1 MVSCSWKQYIE
12 ENKKSTNTNF
22 YKEYFVKINY
32 KSQRYII
39 FTIKFWDK
47 FNRAEF
53 YGKFFRLSML
63 DDTEFNINDILN
75 FIKDSFSNI
84 EIKKLELA
92 LDISTEN
99 KIFLE
104 NLYDYLIK
112 EKNLKEWNVWN
123 YKNWPT
129 FESINIWNI
138 NEKDNSYYYFRIYD
152 KKIEV
157 NKHEKELKYLY
168 LNYFNK
174 TDEIIRFEISMRK
187 DITKNVLFDDLYFIN
202 DNNDKLFNIL
212 LTYFIK
218 KGVDIFDISY
228 KKILIKSID
237 NSIKWSLETKVKK
250 SDSLRKMK
258 MANTIIKN
266 IEDEIWEDRIEIL
279 KNLDPIIQSCENYD
293 EYVVLYEQL
302 FENIFLL
309 YEDWD
314 IEKIKYNDLF
324 NIINWWLDYISD
336 FLEIS
341 VDEFLDKIKWY
352 VNNNIVWVFSL
363 FSENIIKIIYIYY
376 HTKQFH
382 DEKMFKFLK
391 IIDDSN
397 IKYFEDNFDEK
408 FSQKYLSKLKKRINY
423 ISNEKEVNSKDL
435 FSIILKEYD

>member
-1 MVSCSWKQYIE
+1 
-12 ENKKSTNTNF
+12 
-22 YKEYFVKINY
+22 
-32 KSQRYII
+32 
-39 FTIKFWDK
+39 
-47 FNRAEF
+47 
-53 YGKFFRLSML
+53 
-63 DDTEFNINDILN
+63 
-75 FIKDSFSNI
+75 
-84 EIKKLELA
+84 
-92 LDISTEN
+92 
-99 KIFLE
+99 
-104 NLYDYLIK
+104 
-112 EKNLKEWNVWN
+112 
-123 YKNWPT
+123 
-129 FESINIWNI
+129 
-138 NEKDNSYYYFRIYD
+138 
-152 KKIEV
+152 
-157 NKHEKELKYLY
+157 
-168 LNYFNK
+168 
-174 TDEIIRFEISMRK
+174 MRK
-187 DITKNVLFDDLYFIN
+187 DITKNILFDDLYFIN
-202 DNNDKLFNIL
+202 DKNDKLFNIL

-218 KGVDIFDISY
+218 KWVDIFDISY

-293 EYVVLYEQL
+293 EYLVLYEQI

-314 IEKIKYNDLF
+314 IEKIKYDDLF
-324 NIINWWLDYISD
+324 NIINWGLNYISE

-352 VNNNIVWVFSL
+352 VNNNIISVFSL

-397 IKYFEDNFDEK
+397 IKYFEDIFDEK